1 MNARLV
7 KDQNGIV
14 KLLCRNG
21 SISLGTMTVL
31 SNLLLNFK
39 DAKHF
44 NGTDGNWKED
54 WGDMSFCPGD
64 TLAYVTDDLNLVISN
79 SDVFEP
85 IIEQTYRVKS
95 LISITEY
102 AKKHNKSREIIKVLC
117 RDNRIIGAQK
127 IGNAWMIPADAPYP
141 IPPHRRR
148 DGSGKKA
155 KQK

>member
-1 MNARLV
+1 MKARLV
-7 KDQNGIV
+7 KDQNGTV
-14 KLLCRNG
+14 SLLCRNG
-21 SISLGTMTVL
+21 SISLASMTVL

-39 DAKHF
+39 EAKNF
-44 NGTDGNWKED
+44 SGSDGNWKEK
-54 WGDMSFCPGD
+54 WGDMSLFPGE
-64 TLAYVTDDLNLVISN
+64 TLAYVSDDSTLVVLN
-79 SDVFEP
+79 SDVFES
-85 IIEQTYRVKS
+85 IVEQTYRVKS

-148 DGSGKKA
+148 DGVGRKVQNK
-155 KQK
+155 